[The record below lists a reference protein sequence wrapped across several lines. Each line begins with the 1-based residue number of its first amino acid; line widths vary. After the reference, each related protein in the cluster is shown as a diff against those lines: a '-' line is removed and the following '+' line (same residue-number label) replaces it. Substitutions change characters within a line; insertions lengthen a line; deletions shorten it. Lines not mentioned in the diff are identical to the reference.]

1 MVDNEAKGNQY
12 LAEAQKKLKSS
23 QGFFGGLLGF
33 VFKRVFLPSI
43 QLLIKLL
50 FELI

>member
-1 MVDNEAKGNQY
+1 MADNEAKGNQY

-33 VFKRVFLPSI
+33 V
-43 QLLIKLL
+43 LI
-50 FELI
+50 FQTCFFAINLIVD

>member
-23 QGFFGGLLGF
+23 QGFLGGLLGF
-33 VFKRVFLPSI
+33 GPIFQICFAENSI
-43 QLLIKLL
+43 VH
-50 FELI
+50 